1 MGIHLRLNRLIVLLQ
16 VLYNLLLHCPPKEVQ
31 FPHCGDE
38 LLCPWEAEHNTL
50 ATAEGVEQFLTIR
63 LQLILI
69 TVIDHELLPLQ
80 EVANGVALGIV
91 RHEPVNKTETDGR
104 RTLEQLHDLRQ
115 ILPGRIE
122 VLETHHNEFLL
133 TVDFASPCLCIGIS
147 TLNGLCL
154 KNKWG
159 FGTHNTMFFNHVL
172 RPRIYEVCEYVGR

>member
-1 MGIHLRLNRLIVLLQ
+1 MGIHLRLNRLIVLFQ

-31 FPHCGDE
+31 FPHSSDE
-38 LLCPWEAEHNTL
+38 LLRPWEAEHNTL
-50 ATAEGVEQFLTIR
+50 ATAEGVKQLLAIR
-63 LQLILI
+63 FQLILI
-69 TVIDHELLPLQ
+69 TVIDHELLSLQ
-80 EVANGVALGIV
+80 EIANRVSLGVV
-91 RHEPVNKTETDGR
+91 RHKPVNQTETDGR

-133 TVDFASPCLCIGIS
+133 TVDFASPCLCIRIS
-147 TLNGLCL
+147 TLNCLCL